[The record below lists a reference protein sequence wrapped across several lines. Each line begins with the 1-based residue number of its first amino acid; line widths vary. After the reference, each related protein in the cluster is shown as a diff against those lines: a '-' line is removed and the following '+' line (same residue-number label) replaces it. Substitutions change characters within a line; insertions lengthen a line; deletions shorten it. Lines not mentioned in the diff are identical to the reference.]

1 MGWASCRL
9 GPIVGARSAS
19 SWRWEAVSSAACR
32 SGFGGS
38 TSRGLVPQ
46 EVEHVVISEGRL
58 RRGRRTHGRGFPVSP
73 VRRRTPGC
81 KGAEPGHY
89 SPDSGHGDRSTSHLQ
104 DDVRELSH
112 DRAARF
118 EATRRR
124 VQLHRHVGRQSRR
137 RALRPAARQSRPDRR
152 SPGPAHRLRCHD
164 PAGHDEGSRRQPVND
179 AKELTIEVRGMT
191 CDHCERSVAKALQ
204 TVPGVHQVLEVSHA
218 DARARVMAGVEAT
231 ADRIER
237 AVAKAGY
244 RARVNE
250 QSKRSEAPTVITK
263 GGGDFDLLIVGRGSA
278 GFAAAIKAADLGAR
292 VAMAE
297 GATLGGT
304 CVNVG
309 CVPSKTLIR
318 AAEAHHRRVHHGFRG
333 IPATDGQ
340 PDWPTVRA
348 EKDALVAELRQTKYW
363 NVLRAYPS
371 ITLFQERATFTS
383 SLEAR
388 LASGRTLTAGK
399 IVVTTGSSP
408 WAPPIPGLAE
418 AGYRDNASAMALE
431 RLPQSLIV
439 IGGSAVGLELAQ
451 MFARLGV
458 RVTVLESLPRVVAA
472 EDADIGNALADYLR
486 SEGLDVYTDVRVDRV
501 TRGSDGYEVQYHAG
515 SASRT
520 ARADQL
526 LVATGRRA
534 NTAGFGLDQIG
545 VTLGKKGEIVVNEF
559 LQTTNPN
566 VYAAGDVIGDPMFVY
581 VAAHA
586 GALASENSLTG
597 NERRYDLSAL
607 PKVTFTDP
615 AVSSVGLTEN
625 EARAQ
630 GIEPLVSK
638 LPLEHVPRAIAAHD
652 TRGFI
657 KLVADAG
664 TKKIIGA
671 HILAAEAG
679 EMITEPTLA
688 IKLGLTI
695 EDLTST
701 FHPYL
706 TLSEGIKLA
715 AQAFTKDVAKLSCC
729 AA

>member
-1 MGWASCRL
+1 
-9 GPIVGARSAS
+9 VT
-19 SWRWEAVSSAACR
+19 EA
-32 SGFGGS
+32 
-38 TSRGLVPQ
+38 
-46 EVEHVVISEGRL
+46 
-58 RRGRRTHGRGFPVSP
+58 RRTHGQY
-73 VRRRTPGC
+73 
-81 KGAEPGHY
+81 KG
-89 SPDSGHGDRSTSHLQ
+89 
-104 DDVRELSH
+104 
-112 DRAARF
+112 
-118 EATRRR
+118 
-124 VQLHRHVGRQSRR
+124 
-137 RALRPAARQSRPDRR
+137 
-152 SPGPAHRLRCHD
+152 
-164 PAGHDEGSRRQPVND
+164 
-179 AKELTIEVRGMT
+179 
-191 CDHCERSVAKALQ
+191 
-204 TVPGVHQVLEVSHA
+204 
-218 DARARVMAGVEAT
+218 
-231 ADRIER
+231 
-237 AVAKAGY
+237 
-244 RARVNE
+244 
-250 QSKRSEAPTVITK
+250 SEAPTVITK
-263 GGGDFDLLIVGRGSA
+263 GGVEFDLLVVGGGSA
-278 GFAAAIKAADLGAR
+278 GFAAAIKPADLGAR
-292 VAMAE
+292 VAMVE
-297 GATLGGT
+297 GGTLGGT

-318 AAEAHHRRVHHGFRG
+318 AAEAQHRRVHHGFRG
-333 IPATDGQ
+333 IPTTDGQ
-340 PDWPTVRA
+340 PDWSTVRG

-371 ITLFQERATFTS
+371 ITLFQERATFVS
-383 SLEAR
+383 GREVR

-418 AGYRDNASAMALE
+418 AGYLDNASAMALE

-451 MFARLGV
+451 MFARLSV
-458 RVTVLESLPRVVAA
+458 RVTVL
-472 EDADIGNALADYLR
+472 ADHLR

-501 TRGSDGYEVQYHAG
+501 SRGTDGYEVQYHAG
-515 SASRT
+515 SAARL
-520 ARADQL
+520 ARAEQL

-534 NTAGFGLDQIG
+534 NTAGFGLDTIG
-545 VTLGKKGEIVVNEF
+545 ITIGTKGEIVVGDF

-581 VAAHA
+581 VAAYA
-586 GALASENSLTG
+586 GALAAENALTG

-638 LPLEHVPRAIAAHD
+638 LPLEHVPRALAAHD

-664 TKKIIGA
+664 TKKIVGA

-679 EMITEPTLA
+679 EMVTEPALA
-688 IKLGLTI
+688 IKFGLTI